1 MILLK
6 DIKDHMKKSIDC
18 PVWSISERNS
28 KADKSITVYDA
39 QTPIPTINIGGL
51 KNTWI
56 DFKTISILIHWGN
69 NPTEAELK
77 ANEVFDFFYGKQHY
91 IAGHRIID
99 INFRQ
104 GKPNFIGTDNK
115 GVFEY
120 VVDLTI
126 NYMKT

>member
-6 DIKDHMKKSIDC
+6 DIKDYMATSIAC
-18 PVWSISERNS
+18 QNWSISKRNN

-51 KNTWI
+51 KNTSI

-69 NPTEAELK
+69 DPTEAEVK
-77 ANEVFDFFYGKQHY
+77 ANEVFSFFYGKQHY

-104 GKPNFIGTDNK
+104 GKPNFIGTDNA

-120 VVDLTI
+120 VVDMTI
-126 NYMKT
+126 NYMKN